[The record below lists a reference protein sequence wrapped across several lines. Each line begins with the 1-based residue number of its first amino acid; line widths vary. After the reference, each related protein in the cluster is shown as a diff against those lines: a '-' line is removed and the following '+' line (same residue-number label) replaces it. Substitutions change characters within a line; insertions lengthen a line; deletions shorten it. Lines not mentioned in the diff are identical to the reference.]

1 MKKRHDFF
9 AAAGCL
15 NGLNPKSK
23 FLAAVA
29 QPILPM
35 KIDPTVIRR
44 CLLASLAVLM
54 AAGALPAR
62 AQTYYNTPFV
72 ITNNSTYSPDNIW
85 VSFEGS
91 YPNTGT
97 GQTAGNIALN
107 ASASWQSFSLSSMS
121 ANVGVPYFSGNEF
134 TFSLNNNVGG
144 RIYLTFGGNTA
155 PLTPPG
161 TPMVSDTTA
170 NNTSGVLPYVLLEMT
185 ILPSDPAHPTNP
197 VASNMDLSYV
207 DGVFG
212 AATLGVHNGTTGA
225 AQSLNT
231 VNPIKT
237 NSNIIQNV
245 AALVPS
251 AARVFNGT
259 TLIGVNSSHDAA
271 TSSNSKINTAYHTW
285 TNLMTTLESKT
296 LKVSSYTSPND
307 SNLTSQHLN
316 NVLFGYSGAGA
327 VPGQAPN
334 FDQKQ
339 NYVTKATF
347 QANLNPTNDATL
359 TGFGITNG
367 TAGVVIAGHGAN
379 ITGGGTPAG
388 NFSIYI
394 TQVTLNGGNGIY
406 GSNPSYVVVPE
417 VGKAYQTIGIVN
429 DLGGRIVGDLMAG
442 MVFGWSNSTT
452 NIAAHA
458 TATSLNLFG
467 TIFSA
472 ATVGDLS
479 TGEYFYLMS
488 LAGGQGKLS
497 DWIGSAIDANGDNYD
512 PWAVA
517 VSANSDAYGS
527 GFGDRIQGILSPDIS
542 WYSANPPANP
552 YDGKSPP
559 GNFETVGFVQ
569 ITVSGVSAIPAPAL
583 PPLGEQA
590 VPLSAGKAQ
599 NYSVKFSPKGKVLK
613 DGYTTKQLGK
623 APTTNNAGVNSSFI
637 ITNIGKKP
645 LTGLKI
651 TKDGAAAADF
661 TITGLNKKPLPPGQ
675 SIKVKVTFRP
685 KTEGNKQAFLH
696 ITSNESRDNPFD
708 LTLIGTGMRAKKPR

>member
-1 MKKRHDFF
+1 MKKRHDLF

-15 NGLNPKSK
+15 NGINPKSK

-35 KIDPTVIRR
+35 KIDPPVIRR

-72 ITNNSTYSPDNIW
+72 IKNNSNISADNIW

-97 GQTAGNIALN
+97 RQTAGKKALDP
-107 ASASWQSFSLSSMS
+107 SANWQSFSLSSLK
-121 ANVGVPYFSGNEF
+121 APVAGVSYFTGDEF
-134 TFSLNNNVGG
+134 TFSLNNNVSG
-144 RIYLTFGGNTA
+144 RIYLTFGGDTA
-155 PLTPPG
+155 PLNRPG
-161 TPMVSDTTA
+161 SDSVA
-170 NNTSGVLPYVLLEMT
+170 LPYILVEQT
-185 ILPSDPAHPTNP
+185 ILPSDPNNPTAP
-197 VASNMDLSYV
+197 VVSNMDLSYV

-237 NSNIIQNV
+237 NSTIVQNV
-245 AALVPS
+245 AALVP
-251 AARVFNGT
+251 AAAHVFNVK
-259 TLIGVNSSHDAA
+259 TLIGVNSSAA
-271 TSSNSKINTAYHTW
+271 CAASSSQTLNNAYHNW
-285 TNLMTTLESKT
+285 TNLMKTLETKT
-296 LKVSSYTSPND
+296 LNVSSFTSPAD
-307 SNLTSQHLN
+307 IRLTSQHLN

-327 VPGQAPN
+327 VSGQAAN
-334 FDQKQ
+334 FDKKQ
-339 NYVTKATF
+339 NYVTNANF

-359 TGFGITNG
+359 TSFGITNS
-367 TAGVVIAGHGAN
+367 TAGVVIKGHGAN
-379 ITGGGTPAG
+379 IIGGGTPAG

-394 TQVTLNGGNGIY
+394 TQATLNGAKGIY
-406 GSNPSYVVVPE
+406 ASDPGYVVVPE
-417 VGKAYQTIGIVN
+417 GGTAYQTTDIVN

-458 TATSLNLFG
+458 TVTGLNLFG

-479 TGEYFYLMS
+479 AGEYFYLMS
-488 LAGGQGKLS
+488 LAGGQGKLA
-497 DWIGSAIDANGDNYD
+497 DWIGSAIDTNGDNYD

-542 WYSANPPANP
+542 WYSANAPANP
-552 YDGKSPP
+552 YDGKTPP

-569 ITVSGVSAIPAPAL
+569 ITVSGVSTIPEPSTT
-583 PPLGEQA
+583 PPSAGL
-590 VPLSAGKAQ
+590 LSAGKAQ
-599 NYSVKFSPKGKVLK
+599 NYSVKFRPKGKVLK

-623 APTTNNAGVNSSFI
+623 APTTNKAGVNSSFI
-637 ITNIGKKP
+637 ITNTGKKP

-661 TITGLNKKPLPPGQ
+661 TITGLNKKPLPPGK
-675 SIKVKVTFRP
+675 SITVNVTFRP

-696 ITSNESRDNPFD
+696 ITSNESLDNPFD